1 MALILASG
9 SPRRRELLAYITDA
23 FTVRVSDCEEK
34 TDFSQ
39 PPELI
44 VKSLAKQKGEAV
56 IPLCSPDDTVISAD
70 TVVFIDGKILG
81 KPKNAE
87 SAKEM
92 LSTLSGRTHTVFT
105 GVFINSPNGT
115 ALFADKTEVEFNV
128 LSDSDIADY
137 IATGEPFDKA
147 GAYGIQGKGALLV
160 KGITGDFYNVMGFPV
175 ARVYR
180 ELKRLKAL

>member
-1 MALILASG
+1 M
-9 SPRRRELLAYITDA
+9 
-23 FTVRVSDCEEK
+23 
-34 TDFSQ
+34 
-39 PPELI
+39 
-44 VKSLAKQKGEAV
+44 
-56 IPLCSPDDTVISAD
+56 ISAD

>member
-44 VKSLAKQKGEAV
+44 VESLAKQKGEAV

-147 GAYGIQGKGALLV
+147 GAYGIQGRGGMFV
-160 KGITGDFYNVMGFPV
+160 DRIEGSYSNVVGLPM
-175 ARVYR
+175 AQLR
-180 ELKRLKAL
+180 EMLSEIK